1 MKRTFILLAL
11 LTATVSA
18 PKVTA
23 QIISNDFVQKG
34 SAQLSADD
42 KAYNDG
48 QTALNE
54 SRWSDALAKFEQVI
68 RGKGSRADAATY
80 WKAFSQ
86 NKLGRPDDALRTIG
100 ELRQQFPKSRW
111 LNDARALEI
120 EIRPNSG
127 TTVNPGSTGSGT
139 AAATGPCGDEEL
151 KLLALNRL
159 MDRDEERA
167 VPLLERFLQNQT
179 CKRLRERALFVL
191 GQSDNPKAIDL
202 ITRIAKG
209 EVYPDLQKKAID
221 QIGIV
226 NANDRNM
233 KTLAQ
238 IYQTT
243 PNQEIKRTILRTYG
257 VNGSKDLLMQAV
269 RGEKDPNLQKV
280 AIQGLGVAGAKNEL
294 RQLYK
299 ELPGY
304 EAKSAVLNAFIV
316 SGDSEGFEEIAKTET
331 DAKLQRQAIR
341 GIGISG
347 GRNSGAALVE
357 IYQKASNPE
366 IKNAALEGLFVSD
379 NAKSLVTLAR
389 AEKDPAM
396 RKRIVEKLSVMDNK
410 DANDYLIE
418 ILDK

>member
-23 QIISNDFVQKG
+23 QIISNDFVQTG
-34 SAQLSADD
+34 SAQLSAAD

-54 SRWSDALAKFEQVI
+54 SRWSDALAKFDQVI
-68 RGKGSRADAATY
+68 RAKGARADAATY

-127 TTVNPGSTGSGT
+127 TTVNPGTTGGT
-139 AAATGPCGDEEL
+139 ATANGPCGDEEL

-167 VPLLERFLQNQT
+167 VPLLERFLQNQN

-233 KTLAQ
+233 KILAQ

-269 RGEKDPNLQKV
+269 RSEKDPNLQKV

-316 SGDSEGFEEIAKTET
+316 SGDSEGFEDVAKTET
-331 DAKLQRQAIR
+331 DPKLQRQAIR

>member
-1 MKRTFILLAL
+1 MKRTFILSIAL

-23 QIISNDFVQKG
+23 QIISNDFVQSG
-34 SAQLSADD
+34 SAQLSPGD

-54 SRWSDALAKFEQVI
+54 SRWSDALAKFDQVI
-68 RGKGSRADAATY
+68 RAKNSRADAATY
-80 WKAFSQ
+80 WKAFSL

-127 TTVNPGSTGSGT
+127 PTINTGSTGNST
-139 AAATGPCGDEEL
+139 AANGPCGDEEL

-167 VPLLERFLQNQT
+167 VPLLERFLQNQN

-191 GQSDNPKAIDL
+191 GQSDNPKAIDM

-209 EVYPDLQKKAID
+209 ELYPDLQRKAID

-304 EAKSAVLNAFIV
+304 EAKSSILNAFIV
-316 SGDSEGFEEIAKTET
+316 SGDSEGAEEIGRTET
-331 DAKLQRQAIR
+331 DPKLKRQAIR
-341 GIGISG
+341 IIGISG
-347 GRNSGAALVE
+347 GRNSG
-357 IYQKASNPE
+357 
-366 IKNAALEGLFVSD
+366 
-379 NAKSLVTLAR
+379 
-389 AEKDPAM
+389 
-396 RKRIVEKLSVMDNK
+396 
-410 DANDYLIE
+410 
-418 ILDK
+418 

>member
-34 SAQLSADD
+34 SAQLSAED

-80 WKAFSQ
+80 WKAFSL
-86 NKLGRPDDALRTIG
+86 NKLGRQDEALTTIG
-100 ELRQQFPKSRW
+100 ELRRNYPKSRW
-111 LNDARALEI
+111 VNDARALEI

-127 TTVNPGSTGSGT
+127 TTVNPSSTGAT
-139 AAATGPCGDEEL
+139 ATNGPCGDEEL

-167 VPLLERFLQNQT
+167 VPLLERFLQNQN

-191 GQSDNPKAIDL
+191 GQSDNPKAIDM

-209 EVYPDLQKKAID
+209 ELYPDLQRKAID

-304 EAKSAVLNAFIV
+304 EAKSSILNAFIV
-316 SGDSEGFEEIAKTET
+316 SGDSEGAEEIGRTET
-331 DAKLQRQAIR
+331 DPKLKRQAIR
-341 GIGISG
+341 IIGISG
-347 GRNSGAALVE
+347 GRNSGPALVD
-357 IYQKASNPE
+357 IYQKSADPE

-389 AEKDPAM
+389 AEKDPPM

>member
-18 PKVTA
+18 PKATA

-34 SAQLSADD
+34 SAQLSAED

-54 SRWSDALAKFEQVI
+54 SRWADALTKFEQVI
-68 RGKGSRADAATY
+68 RAKSSRTDAATY
-80 WKAFSQ
+80 WKAFSL
-86 NKLGRPDDALRTIG
+86 NKLGRQDEALTTIG
-100 ELRQQFPKSRW
+100 ELRRNYPKSRW
-111 LNDARALEI
+111 VNDARALEI

-127 TTVNPGSTGSGT
+127 TTVNPGSTG
-139 AAATGPCGDEEL
+139 AAATNGPCGDEEL

-167 VPLLERFLQNQT
+167 VPLLERFLQNQN

-191 GQSDNPKAIDL
+191 GQSDNPKAIDM

-209 EVYPDLQKKAID
+209 ELYPDLQRKAID

-233 KTLAQ
+233 KTLTQ

-243 PNQEIKRTILRTYG
+243 NNYDIKRTILRTYG
-257 VNGSKDLLMQAV
+257 VNGSKELLMQAV
-269 RGEKDPNLQKV
+269 RGEKDPKLQKD
-280 AIQGLGVAGAKNEL
+280 AIQGLGISGAKVEL

-304 EAKSAVLNAFIV
+304 DAKSAILNAFIV
-316 SGDSEGFEEIAKTET
+316 SGDSEGAEEIARTET
-331 DAKLQRQAIR
+331 DPKLKRQAIR
-341 GIGISG
+341 IIGISG
-347 GRNSGAALVE
+347 GRNAGPTLVNV
-357 IYQKASNPE
+357 YQQSNDPE

-389 AEKDPAM
+389 GEKDPAM

>member
-1 MKRTFILLAL
+1 MKPTFILSLAL

-54 SRWSDALAKFEQVI
+54 SRWSDALAKFDQVI
-68 RGKGSRADAATY
+68 RGKGARADAATY
-80 WKAFSQ
+80 WKAFSL
-86 NKLGRPDDALRTIG
+86 NKLGRPDEALRTIG

-120 EIRPNSG
+120 DIRPNQQVG
-127 TTVNPGSTGSGT
+127 NNPPTGST
-139 AAATGPCGDEEL
+139 ATGACGDEEL

-167 VPLLERFLQNQT
+167 VPLLERFLQNQN

-191 GQSDNPKAIDL
+191 GQSENPKAIDM

-209 EVYPDLQKKAID
+209 ELYPELQTKAIH

-238 IYQTT
+238 IYSTT
-243 PNQEIKRTILRTYG
+243 TNYDVKRTILHTYG
-257 VNGSKDLLMQAV
+257 VNGSKELLMQAV
-269 RGEKDPNLQKV
+269 RGEKDPKLQKD
-280 AIQGLGVAGAKNEL
+280 AIQGLGISGARNEL

-316 SGDSEGFEEIAKTET
+316 SGDSEGFEDVARTET
-331 DAKLQRQAIR
+331 DPKLQKQAIR

-347 GRNSGAALVE
+347 GRNAGPALVE
-357 IYQKASNPE
+357 IYQKSNNADV
-366 IKNAALEGLFVSD
+366 KKAALEGLFVSD
-379 NAKSLVTLAR
+379 NAKSLVALAR
-389 AEKDPAM
+389 GEKDPEM
-396 RKRIVEKLSVMDNK
+396 KKRIVERLSVMDNK
-410 DANDYLIE
+410 EATDYMIE
-418 ILDK
+418 ILDKQ